1 IPAIAFGSGSV
12 NKDKDA
18 SDLVSQ
24 AIETG
29 FSHIDTAQAYRNEE
43 SVGVAIRESG
53 LSREDLYITTKYS
66 RPGPIS
72 EAARNSLDKLGL
84 KFVDLYLI
92 HVPSLV
98 EHDLEGSWR
107 EFEKIKQDG
116 LARSIGVSNF
126 NLEQLQTIVKI
137 AHIKPAVNQIQFN
150 PYTYAQHKPLLEYAA
165 KHDIVVEAYS
175 SLAYVSFYH
184 RVLYQANWSIYSPI
198 TKFPGGP
205 VDAVV
210 NAVAKR
216 HGISPDQV
224 IFLWVRAKG
233 AVIVT

>member
-12 NKDKDA
+12 NKGKDA

-29 FSHIDTAQAYRNEE
+29 FSHIDTAQAYKNEE

-53 LSREDLYITTKYS
+53 LTREDLYITTKYS

-72 EAARNSLDKLGL
+72 EAVRNSLDKLGL
-84 KFVDLYLI
+84 NFVDLYLI

-126 NLEQLQTIVKI
+126 NLEQLRTVVKI

-175 SLAYVSFYH
+175 SLA
-184 RVLYQANWSIYSPI
+184 PI

-233 AVIVT
+233 AVIVTTSSRKKRLEEYLDVGHL